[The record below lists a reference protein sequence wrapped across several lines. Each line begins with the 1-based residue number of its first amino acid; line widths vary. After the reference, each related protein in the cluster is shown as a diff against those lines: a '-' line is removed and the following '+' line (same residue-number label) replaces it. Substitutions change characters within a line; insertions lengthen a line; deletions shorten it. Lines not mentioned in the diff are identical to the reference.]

1 MKFKNIKKA
10 DFLNSIG
17 VVIIISKKRFITI
30 KFKDLKNKL
39 ADALVYEGGAG
50 GIINLSLFG
59 DLNIEVNGTK
69 HYVPEKYI
77 KDISFNL

>member
-10 DFLNSIG
+10 DFIICEG
-17 VVIIISKKRFITI
+17 VVINLSKKRFITI
-30 KFKDLKNKL
+30 KFNTLENRL
-39 ADALVYEGGAG
+39 VDALVYEGKNG
-50 GIINLSLFG
+50 GIINLSLYG

-77 KDISFNL
+77 KEISFNL

>member
-10 DFLNSIG
+10 DFIICEG
-17 VVIIISKKRFITI
+17 VVINLSKKRFITI
-30 KFKDLKNKL
+30 KFNTLENRL
-39 ADALVYEGGAG
+39 VDALVYEGKNG
-50 GIINLSLFG
+50 GIIKLSLYG

-77 KDISFNL
+77 KEISFNL